1 MLIGALSLVIVVW
14 LGTSMNCS
22 RMSTFT
28 GRSMIGIRNRR
39 PGPRTRPSFV
49 LPSRKT
55 TICSYCCTTR
65 TDRYRMMSTT
75 IRTNA
80 RVASATT
87 SSMDASCDYRPA
99 PDDVVSTVGVVTG
112 YGMLAG

>member
-1 MLIGALSLVIVVW
+1 MIGALSLVIVVW

-22 RMSTFT
+22 RMSTLT

-55 TICSYCCTTR
+55 TICSYCWTTR
-65 TDRYRMMSTT
+65 TDRYRMTSTT
-75 IRTNA
+75 TQDERDGGE
-80 RVASATT
+80 R
-87 SSMDASCDYRPA
+87 DDELHGCLLRLPA
-99 PDDVVSTVGVVTG
+99 VPDDVLSIR
-112 YGMLAG
+112 

>member
-1 MLIGALSLVIVVW
+1 M
-14 LGTSMNCS
+14 MN
-22 RMSTFT
+22 
-28 GRSMIGIRNRR
+28 
-39 PGPRTRPSFV
+39 
-49 LPSRKT
+49 
-55 TICSYCCTTR
+55 
-65 TDRYRMMSTT
+65 TT